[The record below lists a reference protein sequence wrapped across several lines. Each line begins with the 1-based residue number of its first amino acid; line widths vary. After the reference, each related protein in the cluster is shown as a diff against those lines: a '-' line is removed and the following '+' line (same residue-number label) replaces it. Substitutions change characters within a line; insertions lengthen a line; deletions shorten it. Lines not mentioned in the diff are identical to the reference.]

1 MDIYIIGIIICFIII
16 LILIISMLK
25 DYFDD
30 PFRK

>member
-30 PFRK
+30 PFSK